1 MRKIPTGAK
10 GPHPT
15 QPGGAKE
22 KQANNA
28 ESKNESER
36 PKKAGRRRE
45 RRIAMS
51 DYVFSVQRLHGFRQ
65 VVHHVLVHVA
75 DWN

>member
-28 ESKNESER
+28 EAKMKAND
-36 PKKAGRRRE
+36 PKKRG
-45 RRIAMS
+45 
-51 DYVFSVQRLHGFRQ
+51 
-65 VVHHVLVHVA
+65 
-75 DWN
+75 